1 VTTISRAYLFLAL
14 SVLCYFTAAVL
25 FFLQENILRSIPVNQ
40 ITSFISR
47 LYIPALLLVI
57 VIVLFNIYTF
67 LYLHA
72 KGERSRCAEIFMR
85 IASLTRYSFLLLI
98 FLYTLFPFSW
108 TKIYFA
114 RSHDSFPDATPFT
127 FALQLLILC
136 GTVFICLY
144 CFDKLPLGIVNTIE
158 RAVSC
163 FFSWRETRFIGAL
176 IFICM
181 LATGL
186 IAYVVLNHIPHVQD
200 SIAQLFQAKIFKMGK
215 LYAQLPPHKEF
226 FDYTNI
232 INDGKWYSQYPP
244 GHSLLLMIGLFLG
257 VPWLVNPLLGA
268 CSLLIFF
275 LFLKTIYQDR
285 QTPYVSTSLLL
296 LSPFFLFMSSNH
308 MNHSSTMFF
317 ILLFLYGYARLL
329 SSQSSLYGVLAGVS
343 LGYAIT
349 IRPLD
354 AMSISIPFIG
364 NLFFSAYHKRNI
376 DIKKILNF
384 FSGILLMIILLL
396 LYNTV
401 TNGNPF
407 LFGYMKKYSTLGF
420 LGGAQVG
427 PSHTLKGG
435 IVNTSNNLIS
445 LNQYLFEWPIPSLF
459 FIFILFAIPVKK
471 NRWDYLFL
479 LASLMPIGGYF
490 FYYYQDLCFGPRFYY
505 CVTPFMIVLTAR
517 GFLSLPLW
525 FEKKFFD
532 RRRTEA
538 LLYLV
543 LFLCFFYTFVFSL
556 PSLIKK
562 YSNDYWGVTD
572 RIHNAV
578 KEQGITNALI
588 FIDVWY
594 GNPTDGP
601 NLIPYGS
608 GFQFNSPDL
617 NDDVIY
623 AMDLRGKNRDLMD
636 VFPGRNYYL
645 CKFHKPM
652 RDFTLIKLNA
662 LGNN

>member
-1 VTTISRAYLFLAL
+1 MSILFIPV
-14 SVLCYFTAAVL
+14 VLLVSIILFCNIYSFFYSKTKEKHTRYGVL
-25 FFLQENILRSIPVNQ
+25 FIRISSI
-40 ITSFISR
+40 
-47 LYIPALLLVI
+47 
-57 VIVLFNIYTF
+57 
-67 LYLHA
+67 
-72 KGERSRCAEIFMR
+72 
-85 IASLTRYSFLLLI
+85 TRYSFFLLLFI
-98 FLYTLFPFSW
+98 FTLFPFSW
-108 TKIYFA
+108 TKPFFS
-114 RSHDSFPDATPFT
+114 RSLDSFPDSTPFD
-127 FALQLLILC
+127 FSIQLLFLG
-136 GTVFICLY
+136 GTIFFCLY
-144 CFDKLPLGIVNTIE
+144 CFDKLPLKIVSITE
-158 RAVSC
+158 KVVSR
-163 FFSWRETRFIGAL
+163 FFIWKETYFIGSL
-176 IFICM
+176 IFLCL
-181 LATGL
+181 LATGF

-215 LYAQLPPHKEF
+215 LYAPLPPHKEF

-232 INDGKWYSQYPP
+232 INDGKWYSQYPF

-257 VPWLVNPLLGA
+257 VPWLVNPLLGT
-268 CSLLIFF
+268 CSLLLFF

-285 QTPYVSTSLLL
+285 QTPYVSTSLLF

-329 SSQSSLYGVLAGVS
+329 TSQSSLYGLLAGVS
-343 LGYAIT
+343 LGFAIN

-354 AMSISIPFIG
+354 AICISIPFIVF
-364 NLFFSAYHKRNI
+364 LFFRYYQKKDMN
-376 DIKKILNF
+376 IKKMVSF
-384 FSGILLMIILLL
+384 SSGIIVMIMLFL

-420 LGGAQVG
+420 LGSAQG
-427 PSHTLKGG
+427 GFPHTLKGG
-435 IVNTSNNLIS
+435 IVNTSNNLIG
-445 LNQYLFEWPIPSLF
+445 LNQCLFEWPIPSLI

-505 CVTPFMIVLTAR
+505 CVTPFMILLTAR
-517 GFLSLPLW
+517 SFLALPLW
-525 FEKKFFD
+525 LEKKYFD
-532 RRRTEA
+532 RRRMEA
-538 LLYLV
+538 SLYLL
-543 LFLCFFYTFVFSL
+543 LFLCFFYSFVFSL

-572 RIHNAV
+572 KIHTTV

-594 GNPTDGP
+594 ANPTDKP

-608 GFQFNSPDL
+608 GFQFNSPRL
-617 NDDVIY
+617 NDDIIY
-623 AMDLRGKNRDLMD
+623 AMDLREKNRELMRA
-636 VFPGRNYYL
+636 FPGRNYYL

-652 RDFTLIKLNA
+652 RDFTLIKLNEPE
-662 LGNN
+662 NH